1 MYTNNNFEIR
11 LVKNCYVTQ
20 VQYSIF
26 ILIFMLVLS
35 KYIFDY
41 YYRIPSATIYGA
53 FSSSALLYFTDWKA
67 VLQYMPFYS
76 GQFKPRE
83 Y

>member
-1 MYTNNNFEIR
+1 M
-11 LVKNCYVTQ
+11 VKIGKRHLELAT
-20 VQYSIF
+20 
-26 ILIFMLVLS
+26 
-35 KYIFDY
+35 KW
-41 YYRIPSATIYGA
+41 IPSATIYGA

-67 VLQYMPFYS
+67 VLQYMPFYN